1 MRILSK
7 TMNPVNSKKLHL
19 SKWTAV
25 NPRNREKHFLVT
37 AVEIDEEGYPQTCTL
52 EAVHSGNESS
62 LHWRDLK
69 DSSAWLPGW
78 K

>member
-1 MRILSK
+1 
-7 TMNPVNSKKLHL
+7 
-19 SKWTAV
+19 
-25 NPRNREKHFLVT
+25 
-37 AVEIDEEGYPQTCTL
+37 L

-69 DSSAWLPGW
+69 DSSTWLPGW